1 MIKKF
6 IILIMIAMVALAS
19 SCNKKKDLR
28 ITDEPRPDDISI
40 FVWAAMF
47 DYYLWYDQVP
57 NLSPAYIQDL
67 DAFYSFLN
75 DYGTD
80 YSALFEDL
88 LYQRG
93 VIDKWSWIIEDWE
106 EQERSFSGISTSMGY
121 DFRLVQFYGSNDIF
135 GYVRYVIPG
144 SPADI
149 AGIERGDL
157 FMEVDGEQL
166 TVSNYIFLLFE
177 QASYEL
183 SLALYDPINNSI
195 GLAGETVSM
204 TSVELQENP
213 VLIAE
218 VIDIGDGPNT
228 AYLMYNAFTSDFDM
242 ALNDAFGDFK
252 AQGVNRL
259 ILDMRYN
266 GGGSIR
272 SAVHLASMIY
282 STDDTKIFAQ
292 SNYNDKVQ
300 QDYISYY
307 GEESLIDNFTDLLD
321 TTTYNHLPTLPPIN
335 NLGLD
340 EVYVI
345 TSSGTASAS
354 EMIINGLEP
363 YMNVVQVGDTTRGKN
378 VGSFTIKDWY
388 TTDDGSVSTS
398 HKWALQP
405 ITLKIS
411 NSEGESDYFDGL
423 LPDVAIEEDFRE
435 LLPLGDVNEALLA
448 ATIDYIFGSSKSTSR
463 VEEDALNY
471 RVIADSRDFK
481 PFSTE
486 MYVRYPKI
494 NSKEFYLFREEK

>member
-19 SCNKKKDLR
+19 SCNKKEDPR
-28 ITDEPRPDDISI
+28 ITDEPRPDDISV
-40 FVWAAMF
+40 FVWAAMY

-57 NLSPAYIQDL
+57 NLNPGYLQDL
-67 DAFYSFLN
+67 DVFYSFLN
-75 DYGTD
+75 AYGSD
-80 YSALFEDL
+80 YSALFEGL

-121 DFRLVQFYGSNDIF
+121 DFRLVQFSGSNDIF

-166 TVSNYIFLLFE
+166 TISNYIFLLFE
-177 QASYEL
+177 QGSYNL
-183 SLALYDPINNSI
+183 SLAEFTGPSTI
-195 GLAGETVSM
+195 GLTGETLSM
-204 TSVELQENP
+204 TAVEIQEDP
-213 VLIAE
+213 VLVAD
-218 VIDIGDGPNT
+218 VINIGDGQKT

-252 AQGVNRL
+252 SQAVDRL

-307 GEESLIDNFTDLLD
+307 GEDALIDNFTNLLD
-321 TTTYNHLPTLPPIN
+321 TTTYSHSPELPPIN
-335 NLGLD
+335 NLALD
-340 EVYVI
+340 EVFVI

-363 YMNVVQVGDTTRGKN
+363 YINVVQVGDTTRGKN

-388 TTDDGSVSTS
+388 TTNDGSLSTA
-398 HKWALQP
+398 HKWAIQP

-411 NSEGESDYFDGL
+411 NSQGESDYFDGL
-423 LPDVAIEEDFRE
+423 LPDVPIEEDFRE

-448 ATIDYIFGSSKSTSR
+448 ATIDYILGSSKSSIR
-463 VEEDALNY
+463 QEEEPLDY

-494 NSKEFYLFREEK
+494 NRITSY